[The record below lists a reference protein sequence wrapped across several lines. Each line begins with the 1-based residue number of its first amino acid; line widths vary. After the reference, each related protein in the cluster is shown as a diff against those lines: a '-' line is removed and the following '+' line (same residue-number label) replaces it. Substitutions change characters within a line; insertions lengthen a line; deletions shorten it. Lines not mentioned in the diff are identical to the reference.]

1 MNLETDLQAMFSPA
15 AHANPFPLYEAVC
28 RHGSVLP
35 MPQWN
40 TNFVLSLEAVQK
52 VFRLPSVS
60 ADRMGGMAHLED
72 TASMNL
78 LRNMMLFHDGA
89 NHARL
94 RGLVSSAFT
103 PRAVE
108 ETRDFIAVTV
118 KQLLEQHERHGGN
131 FVKNVAVPLPLLVI
145 LELLGVSDTERD
157 NLKRWSESVAALFD
171 GGSMNEERF
180 PAIEKDIT
188 DLQAYFR
195 DIADELRAKPRPGVL
210 SAMANSQGGAL
221 SSDELL
227 ANAALLM
234 VAGHETTTN
243 LLSGAMLEFA
253 RQPEAWQSLLEHPE
267 WVGNCVEELLR
278 IVSPV
283 TLTDRVLTAPLELNG
298 VTMQPG
304 GVSLMLA
311 AANRDPQHFENPAQL
326 IPNRSNA
333 KDHVAF
339 AVGAHYCLG
348 APLARLEAKVFL
360 DVMLEHYPQFRVN
373 QASAMYRENVSLR
386 GLNML
391 EVQLQT

>member
-15 AHANPFPLYEAVC
+15 AHANPFPLYEAVR

-40 TNFVLSLEAVQK
+40 TNFILSLEAVQK

-60 ADRMGGMAHLED
+60 ADRMGGMAQLER

-210 SAMANSQGGAL
+210 SAMANSEGGAL